1 MMNNNTSYP
10 YQTFTP
16 VYKPEVPETSRKD
29 IITYIVISV
38 AVFIF
43 SLCTYPFSV
52 IDVSGTAFI
61 GYTKFLCLFVIFIC
75 ALSYVKRQ
83 PGASKVSTAFYAF
96 CSLCLVF
103 SCLLNAGNFYVPFA
117 FLYLV
122 GAMCVTKTGSLSQKR
137 SSYRYLF
144 EELKDIFGY
153 PLKYCLLPLK
163 AVFGKIHIKKNKKLN
178 GALLGFVF
186 AIPVVAVLF
195 GLLSSG
201 DAAFSNITSEIADFI
216 SDMFDKLL
224 PDDLYSLATVGDAA
238 VMTLLFGT
246 AIFSALFCF
255 RYGIQKKVKASSP
268 KQEKVITGI
277 IPRNVASGFYVT
289 VCLLYVFYLLSQL
302 SYFFGAFS
310 GKIPLAVNMTL
321 SEYARRGF
329 FEMSAIAFINLG
341 LIALGMIFVKRKENE
356 KIAPLFKGVFTFLCL
371 FTELLIIT
379 AMSKMALYITE
390 LGLTHKRILVCII
403 DVLLFVTVLC
413 VLIKL
418 YKASFPYMKII
429 VSVCC
434 AVMSLYTLVGDGA
447 LIAVFNTNA
456 YLRGYHKELDVET
469 VCYEGDSYFAA
480 KNLHK
485 VAEAVPEMEIEI
497 KYEIGSRLLYTDNY
511 ALEGWLGRSTVKS
524 FFDSYTLSDF
534 LFWRYMK
541 DNPEFAEACQSTYD
555 NYICDYLYDVATD
568 TYIKTYFKADDPRY
582 KDEGSFEYYDEY
594 GYSEESEEY
603 R

>member
-1 MMNNNTSYP
+1 MMTNQNTSYP

-16 VYKPEVPETSRKD
+16 VYKPEAPETSRRD
-29 IITYIVISV
+29 IITYIAISV

-75 ALSYVKRQ
+75 ALFYVKRQ
-83 PGASKVSTAFYAF
+83 PGASKASTVFYGF

-103 SCLLNAGNFYVPFA
+103 SYILNAGSFYVPFA

-122 GAMCVTKTGSLSQKR
+122 GAMCVTKTGSLTQKR

-153 PLKYCLLPLK
+153 PVKYCLLPLK
-163 AVFGKIHIKKNKKLN
+163 AIFGKVHIKKNKKLN

-238 VMTLLFGT
+238 AMTLLFGS

-255 RYGIQKKVKASSP
+255 RYGIQKNVKANSP
-268 KQEKVITGI
+268 KQEKVITGV

-403 DVLLFVTVLC
+403 DVLLFVTVFC

-456 YLRGYHKELDVET
+456 YLKGYHKELDVET
-469 VCYEGDSYFAA
+469 VCYEGDAYFAA
-480 KNLHK
+480 KSLHK
-485 VAEAVPEMEIEI
+485 VAQAVPEMDIAA
-497 KYEIGSRLLYTDNY
+497 KYWIGESLIIYSDYSLGGK
-511 ALEGWLGRSTVKS
+511 LEMTTLKS
-524 FFDSYTLSDF
+524 FFTSYSLSDF
-534 LFWRYMK
+534 LFWEYMR
-541 DNPEFAEACQSTYD
+541 NNREFAEACQKVYWDYEYD
-555 NYICDYLYDVATD
+555 YEMDIYYPDVDY
-568 TYIKTYFKADDPRY
+568 DDY
-582 KDEGSFEYYDEY
+582 EYEDEY
-594 GYSEESEEY
+594 EAD
-603 R
+603 